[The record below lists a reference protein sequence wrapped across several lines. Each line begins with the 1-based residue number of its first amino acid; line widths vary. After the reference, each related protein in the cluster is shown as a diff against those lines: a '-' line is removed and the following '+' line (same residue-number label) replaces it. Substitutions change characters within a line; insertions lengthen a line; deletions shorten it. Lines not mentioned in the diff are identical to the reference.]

1 MTRLGEEFL
10 GCREFDNGSQVHD
23 RDSLADVPHHRQIM
37 GDDQDRQTQI
47 ALQLAKQIED
57 LDLN

>member
-1 MTRLGEEFL
+1 MTRPGEEFI
-10 GCREFDNGSQVHD
+10 GRREFDDGSQVHD
-23 RDSLADVPHHRQIM
+23 RDSLADIPHHGQVM

-57 LDLN
+57 LDLD